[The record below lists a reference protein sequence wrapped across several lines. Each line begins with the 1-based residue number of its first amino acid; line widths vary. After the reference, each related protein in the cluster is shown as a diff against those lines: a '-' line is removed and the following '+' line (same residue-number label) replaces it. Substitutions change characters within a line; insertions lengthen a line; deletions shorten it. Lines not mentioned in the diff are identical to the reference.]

1 MRAEPRARKIES
13 MHDQCVK
20 SIKPGRR
27 DQAAPHANAQ
37 SRCTRMNKAMHAVA
51 SAIAAATQLYELQ

>member
-13 MHDQCVK
+13 MHDQCAK

-27 DQAAPHANAQ
+27 GQAAPHD
-37 SRCTRMNKAMHAVA
+37 AVA
-51 SAIAAATQLYELQ
+51 SAIAAATQL